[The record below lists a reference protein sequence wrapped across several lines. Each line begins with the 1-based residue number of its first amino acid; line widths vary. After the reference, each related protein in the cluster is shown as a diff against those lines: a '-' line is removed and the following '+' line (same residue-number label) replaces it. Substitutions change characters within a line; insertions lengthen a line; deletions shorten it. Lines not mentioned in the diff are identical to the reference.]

1 MSRHASVPPGPAPV
15 PAFPLSRR
23 RLLGAACVGAAA
35 GALLLSPVAPVWA
48 AAARAEAELATFME
62 LSRHLTGRND
72 LDAKVGQSLHETL
85 VKRDA
90 AFAARLGELQGKL
103 GKTPQGLSEKAQDA
117 ARQIL
122 SAWYLGMVGS
132 DYTAT
137 VVSYPDA
144 LMFKAAGGVIKPR
157 AFCFGMPGSW
167 AEKPGF
173 GRA

>member
-1 MSRHASVPPGPAPV
+1 MSKHASATPSASSV
-15 PAFPLSRR
+15 PAFSLSRR
-23 RLLGAACVGAAA
+23 RLLGAACVGAAT
-35 GALLLSPVAPVWA
+35 GALLLSPVAPAWA
-48 AAARAEAELATFME
+48 AAETELAVFMD
-62 LSRHLTGRND
+62 LSKRLTGRSD
-72 LDAKVGQSLHETL
+72 LDARFGQRLYDTL
-85 VKRDA
+85 VKRDTG
-90 AFAARLGELQGKL
+90 FATSLGELQGKL

-144 LMFKAAGGVIKPR
+144 LMFKAAGGILKPR

-167 AEKPGF
+167 AEKPVF

>member
-1 MSRHASVPPGPAPV
+1 MSNHASVPPGPAPV
-15 PAFPLSRR
+15 PAFTLSRR
-23 RLLGAACVGAAA
+23 RLLGAACVGAAT

-48 AAARAEAELATFME
+48 AAAAEAELATFME
-62 LSRHLTGRND
+62 LSRRLTGRND

-85 VKRDA
+85 LKHDA
-90 AFAARLGELQGKL
+90 GFAARLGELQGKL
-103 GKTPQGLSEKAQDA
+103 GKTPQGLSEKARDT

-157 AFCFGMPGSW
+157 AFCYGMPGSW

>member
-1 MSRHASVPPGPAPV
+1 M